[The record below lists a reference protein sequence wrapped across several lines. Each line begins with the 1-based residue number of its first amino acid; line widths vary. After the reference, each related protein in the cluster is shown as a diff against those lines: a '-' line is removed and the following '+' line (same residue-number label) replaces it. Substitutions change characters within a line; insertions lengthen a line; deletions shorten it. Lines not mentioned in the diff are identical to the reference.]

1 MKNNTS
7 LGYIDIWSFIHL
19 IAGYLFTKLLLRTK
33 LPKNLVIIISVIC
46 HQVFEIFESTRVSVK
61 NWKKTQELIYNIT
74 PVPIMNFFEVL
85 GLFSKKENY
94 EGDSCINTVTDTLF
108 YLIGVFI
115 AVRIH

>member
-19 IAGYLFTKLLLRTK
+19 LAGYLFTKLLLRTT
-33 LPKNLVIIISVIC
+33 LPKTLVIIISVIV

-61 NWKKTQELIYNIT
+61 GYKKTQELIYNIT

-85 GLFSKKENY
+85 GLFGKEQKY
-94 EGDSCINTVTDTLF
+94 HGDSCINTVTDTLF
-108 YLIGVFI
+108 YTVGVFI
-115 AVRIH
+115 AVRVH